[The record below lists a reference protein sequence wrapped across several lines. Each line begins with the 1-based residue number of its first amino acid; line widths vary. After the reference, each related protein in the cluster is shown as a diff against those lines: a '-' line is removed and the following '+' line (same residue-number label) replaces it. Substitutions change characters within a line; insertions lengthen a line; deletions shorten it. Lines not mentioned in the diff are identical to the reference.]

1 VAERAGTD
9 ASAVTAADCTGQ
21 WSVIGKP
28 LEFLA
33 LIMNARRESAG
44 REPAAKPQG
53 EGRDGGGGILSSMV
67 LRLRAVRSLNLDQRV
82 GEGGGGPAALGGR
95 TGLKVVW
102 KVMRLKH
109 MGPAIRE
116 WRAVHAIRA
125 SGGSA
130 DFDKVVNRALLADLL
145 RPPKGSLPSSEQVA
159 CARCRA
165 LALRC
170 SRHACAH

>member
-1 VAERAGTD
+1 
-9 ASAVTAADCTGQ
+9 
-21 WSVIGKP
+21 VIGKP

-44 REPAAKPQG
+44 RKPAAKPQG